1 MVIVSLKINNIEDK
15 EVDIIDY
22 FCEYLIDIIQTKL
35 NTPKLKNKL
44 DVRIPYL
51 YTLPWVKWIKKD
63 ISSDDIIERFY
74 TSLSYTV
81 KKDYYIDI
89 FVNDTHPLK
98 NTITPFI
105 SIVKWFN
112 NGDNNIT
119 GLNYIEQMHRQLN
132 TKYVNEIWSISILSA
147 LGYKPSS
154 NVYTF

>member
-1 MVIVSLKINNIEDK
+1 MVVISLKINNIEDK

-51 YTLPWVKWIKKD
+51 YTLPWVRWIKRD
-63 ISSDDIIERFY
+63 INSDDIIERFY
-74 TSLSYTV
+74 NSLTYTV
-81 KKDYYIDI
+81 KKNYYIDI
-89 FVNDTHPLK
+89 FVNDIHPLK

-105 SIVKWFN
+105 SIVKWLN

-119 GLNYIEQMHRQLN
+119 GLNYIELIHKQLN

-154 NVYTF
+154 SVYTF